1 MCLRPAQGHNMISS
15 SGEKSG
21 TKGELRPR
29 LPFTPEFP
37 FFSVSLTSVS
47 VCLAGLSPTLSLKKW
62 RHHWA
67 KTKRL
72 WCDAEGGHADM
83 FFLCDPWQTPHYVTF
98 HSNPHMHAP
107 LSGTHSGD
115 LWEISDD
122 ISLSEISQPCS
133 DPVVVAGVCITSK
146 YFFCG
151 IQQGEHIR
159 WMKIGLMCLQKI
171 SKQH

>member
-15 SGEKSG
+15 LGEKSS
-21 TKGELRPR
+21 TKGKLRPH
-29 LPFTPEFP
+29 LPYTPEFP

-47 VCLAGLSPTLSLKKW
+47 VCLAGLSQTLSLRKW

-72 WCDAEGGHADM
+72 WRDAEGGHTDM
-83 FFLCDPWQTPHYVTF
+83 FFFVIRDKHRIKLPFIQILTCMLFCPGLTVGI
-98 HSNPHMHAP
+98 
-107 LSGTHSGD
+107 SGRYLMMYRS
-115 LWEISDD
+115 LR
-122 ISLSEISQPCS
+122 SLSPALTLWLLLGFASPPNI
-133 DPVVVAGVCITSK
+133 
-146 YFFCG
+146 FCG
-151 IQQGEHIR
+151 IQQGEPIR